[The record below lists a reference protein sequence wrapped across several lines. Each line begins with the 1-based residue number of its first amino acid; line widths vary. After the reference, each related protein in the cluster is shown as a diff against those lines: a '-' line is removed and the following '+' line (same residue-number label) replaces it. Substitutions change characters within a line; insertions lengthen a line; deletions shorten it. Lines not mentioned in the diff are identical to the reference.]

1 MKKKQLA
8 AEVTMML
15 AAQQM
20 VDRWLHSPGRGPFK
34 RAVEKEQRERWS
46 DFPEME
52 PYRHAFRRVANA
64 IRLGEG
70 HAVANPGPLL
80 EIARRSLRSIP
91 HPR

>member
-8 AEVTMML
+8 VEVTMML

-20 VDRWLHSPGRGPFK
+20 VDRWLRSPGRGPFK
-34 RAVEKEQRERWS
+34 RAVEKEERELWN
-46 DFPEME
+46 DFPETEMH
-52 PYRHAFRRVANA
+52 RRAFRRVANA

-80 EIARRSLRSIP
+80 DIAKQSLRSR
-91 HPR
+91 PRQG

>member
-20 VDRWLHSPGRGPFK
+20 VDRWLRSPGRGPFS
-34 RAVEKEQRERWS
+34 RAVAKEERERWS

-52 PYRHAFRRVANA
+52 PYRRAFRRVANA
-64 IRLGEG
+64 IRMGEG

-80 EIARRSLRSIP
+80 EIARRSLRSFS
-91 HPR
+91 RQ